1 MITKTGRQLSFK
13 LCCSCDTALTM
24 YQYIFNK
31 DQYPKYILSYLILS
45 EDSRSAKHT
54 KSSRWHFLW
63 LNSLSVLPSAIN
75 NNYLYGT
82 DISETRKSLII
93 RRAMISPKVG
103 TKDWKERRSKWHL
116 VSSHCSLEKVTI
128 RSGHTCLYSLR
139 THQCNG
145 GTVWEIYCEDEY
157 RRRLVRWGPYGA
169 RYRECDV
176 CPHSVA
182 GPIHSPHLWDL
193 SGISSTIIII
203 FIFVTITFYDHPHKD
218 RLAHWTEQHNKF
230 RGRGGNMVMT
240 TTLQGGNTKE
250 RRRKNLRACFMDPLF
265 DWHLIAEFSCNVSE

>member
-1 MITKTGRQLSFK
+1 MALPLAQL
-13 LCCSCDTALTM
+13 M
-24 YQYIFNK
+24 
-31 DQYPKYILSYLILS
+31 PHYLYC
-45 EDSRSAKHT
+45 R
-54 KSSRWHFLW
+54 
-63 LNSLSVLPSAIN
+63 V
-75 NNYLYGT
+75 LYGT
-82 DISETRKSLII
+82 EISETRSSLII

-182 GPIHSPHLWDL
+182 GPIHWPHLWDL

-250 RRRKNLRACFMDPLF
+250 RRRKNPRACFMDPLF
-265 DWHLIAEFSCNVSE
+265 DWHLIADFSCNVSE

>member
-1 MITKTGRQLSFK
+1 MHYTMSRTWCNRKTAILQAMLLPWYYFQQLPVSE
-13 LCCSCDTALTM
+13 
-24 YQYIFNK
+24 I
-31 DQYPKYILSYLILS
+31 YLILS
-45 EDSRSAKHT
+45 YFTWVFKISKKYKIQQMT
-54 KSSRWHFLW
+54 
-63 LNSLSVLPSAIN
+63 LPLAQLIICTAECY
-75 NNYLYGT
+75 YLYGT
-82 DISETRKSLII
+82 EISETRKSLII

-157 RRRLVRWGPYGA
+157 RRRPVRWGPYGA

-182 GPIHSPHLWDL
+182 GPIHWPHLWDL
-193 SGISSTIIII
+193 SGISSTTTTIIII
-203 FIFVTITFYDHPHKD
+203 IIIVTITFYDHPHKD

-240 TTLQGGNTKE
+240 TTL
-250 RRRKNLRACFMDPLF
+250 
-265 DWHLIAEFSCNVSE
+265 

>member
-1 MITKTGRQLSFK
+1 MHFHQGPVSEIYLTLSN
-13 LCCSCDTALTM
+13 L
-24 YQYIFNK
+24 
-31 DQYPKYILSYLILS
+31 ILSYLFWVFKIS
-45 EDSRSAKHT
+45 KTYKIQQMA
-54 KSSRWHFLW
+54 
-63 LNSLSVLPSAIN
+63 LPLAQLMPH
-75 NNYLYGT
+75 YLYCRVLYGAEF
-82 DISETRKSLII
+82 SEARSSLII

-157 RRRLVRWGPYGA
+157 GRRGVRWGPYGA

-193 SGISSTIIII
+193 SGISST
-203 FIFVTITFYDHPHKD
+203 TSP
-218 RLAHWTEQHNKF
+218 
-230 RGRGGNMVMT
+230 
-240 TTLQGGNTKE
+240 
-250 RRRKNLRACFMDPLF
+250 
-265 DWHLIAEFSCNVSE
+265 